1 MSRRRRLR
9 RALAALGLALAGA
22 SAGIATAAASTAIVG
37 ARILPVSSPAI
48 ESGTLVIGDDGR
60 IAAVGPADAVA
71 VPAGARR
78 IDGAGLTVY
87 PGLIDSDT
95 SLGLAE
101 RDMEFAAHDVL
112 ETSAPMFPQGRAAD
126 AFNPDSAHLEVVR
139 ANGITHAVVAPGDGL
154 PATGQ
159 SALVRLAAD
168 DRGHIV
174 RSPLALH
181 LNVSERVGGQG
192 APATRMGVAAQL
204 RQLLADGRARLDD
217 ARARARPDPRLDAL
231 APALRGEQPVVISA
245 TSSQDVRL
253 ALSLAREFGLDLILS
268 DVIDAEDQ
276 FDAIAAAGVPVIL
289 GPIQL
294 LPRKT
299 QRYDAHFRV
308 PAQLAARG
316 IRFAFSSGGVA
327 QIRRFG
333 YPRLAQMR
341 NLPYLAGLATGYGLD
356 PDAAL
361 EALTLA
367 PARIWGVDGDMG
379 SLAPGKR
386 AHVVAATGSPL
397 EPTSDVRHVFVDGR
411 EVSLE
416 SYQTR
421 LRDRYRDAGGR
432 R

>member
-1 MSRRRRLR
+1 MSRLR
-9 RALAALGLALAGA
+9 PRWAAALLGLASAVATAGLPA
-22 SAGIATAAASTAIVG
+22 AAASTAIVG

-48 ESGTLVIGDDGR
+48 ASGTLVIGDDGR

-78 IDGAGLTVY
+78 IDGAGLVVY
-87 PGLIDSDT
+87 PGLIDSET

-112 ETSAPMFPQGRAAD
+112 ESSAPLFPQGRVAD

-139 ANGITHAVVAPGDGL
+139 ANGITHAVVAPGDSL

-159 SALVRLAAD
+159 SALVRLAAG

-181 LNVSERVGGQG
+181 LNVSERVGGTG
-192 APATRMGVAAQL
+192 APATRMGVAARL

-217 ARARARPDPRLDAL
+217 ARARAKPDPKLDAL

-253 ALSLAREFGLDLILS
+253 ALALAREFGLALILS

-276 FDAIAAAGVPVIL
+276 FDAIAAAGVPVVL

-294 LPRKT
+294 LPRQD

-316 IRFAFSSGGVA
+316 IPFAFSSGGVS

-333 YPRLAQMR
+333 YPRMAQMR

-361 EALTLA
+361 QALTLA
-367 PARIWGVDGDMG
+367 PARIWGVDDEMG
-379 SLAPGKR
+379 SLDAGKR
-386 AHVVAATGSPL
+386 AHVVVATGDPL
-397 EPTSDVRHVFVDGR
+397 EPTSEVRHVFVDGR
-411 EVSLE
+411 EVPLD

-421 LRDRYRDAGGR
+421 LRDRYRAGGR

>member
-1 MSRRRRLR
+1 MSRLR
-9 RALAALGLALAGA
+9 PRWAAALLGLASAVATAGLPA
-22 SAGIATAAASTAIVG
+22 AAASTAIVG

-48 ESGTLVIGDDGR
+48 ASGTLVIGDDGR

-78 IDGAGLTVY
+78 IDGAGLVVY
-87 PGLIDSDT
+87 PGLIDSET

-112 ETSAPMFPQGRAAD
+112 ESSAPLFPQGRVAD

-139 ANGITHAVVAPGDGL
+139 ANGITHAVVAPGDSL

-181 LNVSERVGGQG
+181 LNVSERVGGTG
-192 APATRMGVAAQL
+192 APATRMGVAARL
-204 RQLLADGRARLDD
+204 RQLLADGRVRLDD
-217 ARARARPDPRLDAL
+217 ARARAKPDPKLDAL

-253 ALSLAREFGLDLILS
+253 ALALAREFGLALILS
-268 DVIDAEDQ
+268 DVLDAEDQ
-276 FDAIAAAGVPVIL
+276 FDAIAAAGVPVVL

-294 LPRKT
+294 LPRQD

-316 IRFAFSSGGVA
+316 IPFAFSSGGVS

-333 YPRLAQMR
+333 YPRMAQMR

-361 EALTLA
+361 QALTLA
-367 PARIWGVDGDMG
+367 PARIWGVDDEMG
-379 SLAPGKR
+379 SLEAGKR
-386 AHVVAATGSPL
+386 AHVVVATGDPL
-397 EPTSDVRHVFVDGR
+397 EPTSEVRHVFVDGR
-411 EVSLE
+411 EVPLD
-416 SYQTR
+416 SYQSR
-421 LRDRYRDAGGR
+421 LRDRYRAGGR